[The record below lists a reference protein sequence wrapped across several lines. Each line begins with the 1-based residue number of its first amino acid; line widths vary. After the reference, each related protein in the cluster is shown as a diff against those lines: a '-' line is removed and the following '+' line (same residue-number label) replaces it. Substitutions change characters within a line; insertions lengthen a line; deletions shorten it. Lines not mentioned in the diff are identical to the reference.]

1 MDTDTILRNF
11 GRRVVCTQQV
21 CTRFA
26 PRLGISRAQALG
38 MGAAFGSDM
47 GHAETCGCVTGAQ
60 LVLGLQFGP
69 QNEETAAT
77 AAERLQEQVAVFE
90 ERFLAK
96 QHSLIC
102 KEILG
107 ADISRPEGMAV
118 VMQKG
123 LFAAVCA
130 PMVAATCEILGEM
143 LATETTQP

>member
-1 MDTDTILRNF
+1 MDTDTILQNF
-11 GRRVVCTQQV
+11 GRRVVCTQQI

-38 MGAAFGSDM
+38 MGAAFGSGM
-47 GHAETCGCVTGAQ
+47 GHAETCGCVT
-60 LVLGLQFGP
+60 
-69 QNEETAAT
+69 QNEEAAAT
-77 AAERLQEQVAVFE
+77 AAGRLQEQVAVFE
-90 ERFLAK
+90 ERFLTK

-130 PMVAATCEILGEM
+130 PMVAATCEILEEM